1 MAEVLAFAASGIV
14 VRPSGD
20 DDSAVGEERDA
31 ADLLVGRVAALP
43 VRRQPVRGWLGRVRV
58 GCMKTFAAFAFLL
71 TVAAFGCTGTSPYMT
86 PGDRAG
92 ITAAAESATVVFVR
106 PSYGGADRV
115 TLLDGKGRFLGDT
128 LPRTHFAV
136 TMPAG
141 EHTFISW
148 GENTSAIKATLAGG
162 KVYYVEAYGPTGPGT
177 PRLELRAVTLR
188 SPSYGKIDEWLSKTQ
203 PLAPN
208 ETAGQAYLQGDSSGV
223 ASVIGRA
230 ARVLAEYKQELP
242 EHTLSVEDAR

>member
-1 MAEVLAFAASGIV
+1 
-14 VRPSGD
+14 
-20 DDSAVGEERDA
+20 
-31 ADLLVGRVAALP
+31 
-43 VRRQPVRGWLGRVRV
+43 
-58 GCMKTFAAFAFLL
+58 MKTLAAFAFLV
-71 TVAAFGCTGTSPYMT
+71 TVAAVGCTGTSPYMT
-86 PGDRAG
+86 PGDRAA

-106 PSYGGADRV
+106 PSQHGGADRV

-128 LPRTHFAV
+128 LPQTHFAV

-177 PRLELRAVTLR
+177 PRLELRAVTLH
-188 SPSYGKIDEWLSKTQ
+188 SPSYGKTDEWLAKTQ

-208 ETAGQAYLQGDSSGV
+208 EAAGQAYLQSNSSGV

-230 ARVLAEYKQELP
+230 ERVLAEYKQELP
-242 EHTLSVEDAR
+242 EHTLSAEDGR